1 MATKKTTEKKEVT
14 KANKKPKHK
23 VTIEV
28 KHDILPTLEEIKAMS
43 LAIVAKFT
51 IVEIKMKSDWRW
63 KVKMLVHETLPK
75 SYHDYAIKL
84 EFDDAPYLKSIAQY
98 EKEIKEC
105 ESTPTLLPDID
116 RKSIMKLD
124 EKIAETKKEMAKMKA
139 ECTDIEFVTQT
150 EEIKYKDGDT
160 ALLFKVLDTVV
171 EPLNEKKYRLGDY
184 RAVLDPIIK

>member
-1 MATKKTTEKKEVT
+1 MAPKKKTVG
-14 KANKKPKHK
+14 KA
-23 VTIEV
+23 
-28 KHDILPTLEEIKAMS
+28 ILPEVDELKNIS
-43 LAIVAKFT
+43 LAIVSKFT
-51 IVEIKMKSDWRW
+51 IVEIKMKNDWRW
-63 KVKMLVHETLPK
+63 KVKMLVHQTLPK

-84 EFDDAPYLKSIAQY
+84 EFDDEPYLKSIAQY
-98 EKEIKEC
+98 EKEIKDA
-105 ESTPTLLPDID
+105 ESNPTLLPDVD

-124 EKIAETKKEMAKMKA
+124 EKIADTRKEMLKMKA